1 MRSTG
6 GGQFGQTGEKL
17 HENDKISILWSKQ
30 WCDMERT
37 SKAYFSTYL
46 ELKSAISVSTSQ
58 VEEGFILK

>member
-1 MRSTG
+1 MGSTG

-17 HENDKISILWSKQ
+17 HENDKQ

-37 SKAYFSTYL
+37 SKAYFSTCL